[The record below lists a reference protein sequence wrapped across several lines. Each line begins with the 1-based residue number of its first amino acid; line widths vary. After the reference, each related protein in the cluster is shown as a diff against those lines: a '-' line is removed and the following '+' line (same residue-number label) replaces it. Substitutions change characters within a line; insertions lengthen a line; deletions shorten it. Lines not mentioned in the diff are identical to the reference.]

1 MKSLAFVLSYLAGPL
16 RRRDLRMVLILLIVF
31 VFLVGTFTVIF
42 HELMAREGQTHSWA
56 TGFYWTLV
64 TMTTLGF
71 GDITFTS
78 DLGRV
83 FSVVVL
89 LTGTAFLLIL
99 LPFAFIQFVF
109 VPWMTRRDASRAPR
123 SLPEDTSGH
132 LVLTRLGPIE
142 DALIRRA
149 EQAGV
154 DYVILVADLS
164 EALQLHDQGY
174 RVMVG
179 STDDPATHRAA
190 RVEKAALVPAT
201 WPDTTNA
208 NIIFTVR
215 EISSDVPVAA
225 TAAKEAS
232 VDILELAGA
241 DEVLRLGSL
250 LGRAMADR
258 TLLPDGRSHVIG
270 RFAGVLIAEARVA
283 ATPMVGQRL
292 GEVGLRSE
300 LGVSVIGVWDHG
312 TFTIAQPET
321 RLSESTV
328 LILAASS
335 EQLAAYDRMYETDVD
350 QAGSVVIIGGG
361 RVGRAA
367 AREFDAAGIAR
378 TIVEQRPER
387 IRDDRYVIGDAAD
400 LGVLE
405 TAGIRSAT
413 GVLITTH
420 DDDVNIYLAIYI
432 RRLRPEIR
440 IVARANF
447 DRNVSTLYRA
457 GADDVLSYAS
467 TGAAAIWNHFRG
479 NDTLV
484 VAEGLDVFRAP
495 VPTSMRG
502 KTLADSQM
510 RAETG
515 CNVVAIEN
523 DGVLIGNP
531 SGDAVLGADTGLVL
545 IGDSAA
551 QARLAEV
558 NAGWQS
564 RLRGR
569 RKPVP
574 AQSSN
579 SST

>member
-1 MKSLAFVLSYLAGPL
+1 MKSLAFILSYLAGPL
-16 RRRDLRMVLILLIVF
+16 RRRDHRMVFILLSMFIV
-31 VFLVGTFTVIF
+31 LVVTFTIVF

-89 LTGTAFLLIL
+89 LTGTTFLLIL

-109 VPWMTRRDASRAPR
+109 VPWMSRRDASRAPR
-123 SLPEDTSGH
+123 SLPDDTSDH

-154 DYVILVADLS
+154 SYVLMVADLA

-179 STDDPATHRAA
+179 SSDDPAAHRAA
-190 RVEKAALVPAT
+190 RVENAALVTAT

-208 NIIFTVR
+208 NIIFTAR
-215 EISSDVPVAA
+215 EISADVPVVA
-225 TAAKEAS
+225 TASKEAS
-232 VDILELAGA
+232 IDILELAGA
-241 DEVLRLGSL
+241 DEVLRMGSL
-250 LGRAMADR
+250 LGSAMADR

-283 ATPMVGQRL
+283 ETPMVGQRL
-292 GEVGLRSE
+292 AEIGLRSR
-300 LGVSVIGVWDHG
+300 LGVGVIGVWRHG
-312 TFTIAQPET
+312 TFTIAQPDT
-321 RLSESTV
+321 RLDESTV

-335 EQLAAYDRMYETDVD
+335 EQLEAYDRAHELDTKPV
-350 QAGSVVIIGGG
+350 GSVVIIGGG

-367 AREFDAAGIAR
+367 SREFETAGIAHR
-378 TIVEQRPER
+378 IVEQQP
-387 IRDDRYVIGDAAD
+387 DRVHGDHYVIGDAAD
-400 LGVLE
+400 IEVLE
-405 TAGIRSAT
+405 DAGVRSAT

-432 RRLRPEIR
+432 RRLRPDIR
-440 IVARANF
+440 IVARANL

-495 VPTSMRG
+495 VPASMRG
-502 KTLADSQM
+502 KSLADAQL
-510 RAETG
+510 RAKTG
-515 CNVVAIEN
+515 CNVVAVEN

-531 SGDAVLGADTGLVL
+531 GGDVVLGVGTGLVL
-545 IGDSAA
+545 IGDAAA
-551 QARLAEV
+551 QTRLADL

-564 RLRGR
+564 RLRR
-569 RKPVP
+569 RRR
-574 AQSSN
+574 
-579 SST
+579 SSTV

>member
-16 RRRDLRMVLILLIVF
+16 RRRDLRMVFVLLAIF
-31 VFLVGTFTVIF
+31 VALVVSFTVVF

-56 TGFYWTLV
+56 TGLYWTLV

-78 DLGRV
+78 DLGRI

-89 LTGTAFLLIL
+89 LTGTTFLLIL
-99 LPFAFIQFVF
+99 LPFSFIQFVF
-109 VPWMTRRDASRAPR
+109 VPWMNRRDASRAPR
-123 SLPEDTSGH
+123 SLPKETSGH

-154 DYVILVADLS
+154 EYVVLVADLA

-179 STDDPATHRAA
+179 SSDDPATHRAA
-190 RVEKAALVPAT
+190 RVASAALVPAT

-215 EISSDVPVAA
+215 EISREVPVVA
-225 TAAKEAS
+225 TATKTAS
-232 VDILELAGA
+232 IDILELAGA
-241 DEVLRLGSL
+241 DEVLQLGSL
-250 LGRAMADR
+250 LGSSMSDR

-283 ATPMVGQRL
+283 GTPLAGMQLAAT
-292 GEVGLRSE
+292 GLRSR
-300 LGVSVIGVWDHG
+300 LGVGVVGVWDHG
-312 TFTIAQPET
+312 VFTIATPGT
-321 RLSESTV
+321 LLSESSV
-328 LILAASS
+328 LILAASK
-335 EQLAAYDRMYETDVD
+335 EQLEAYDAQYETSSE

-367 AREFDAAGIAR
+367 GRAFEAAGIPHR
-378 TIVEQRPER
+378 IIEQQVDR

-400 LGVLE
+400 IAVLE
-405 TAGIRSAT
+405 AAGIRSAT
-413 GVLITTH
+413 GVLVTTH

-432 RRLRPEIR
+432 RRLRPDMR
-440 IVARANF
+440 IVARANL

-467 TGAAAIWNHFRG
+467 MGAAAIWNHFRG
-479 NDTLV
+479 DDTLV

-495 VPTSMRG
+495 VPVSMRG
-502 KTLADSQM
+502 KTLAGSHM

-515 CNVVAIEN
+515 CNVVAIEV

-531 SGDAVLGADTGLVL
+531 GADVLLEANTSLVL
-545 IGDSAA
+545 IGDAAA
-551 QARLAEV
+551 QTRLAEL
-558 NAGWQS
+558 NEGWQS
-564 RLRGR
+564 KLRQR
-569 RKPVP
+569 RSRI
-574 AQSSN
+574 AA
-579 SST
+579 

>member
-1 MKSLAFVLSYLAGPL
+1 MKSLAFVLSYLTGPL
-16 RRRDLRMVLILLIVF
+16 RRRDLRMVLILLAVF
-31 VFLVGTFTVIF
+31 VLLVGTFTVVF

-142 DALIRRA
+142 EALIRRA

-179 STDDPATHRAA
+179 SPDDPATHRAA
-190 RVEKAALVPAT
+190 RVEHAALVPAT

-215 EISSDVPVAA
+215 EISANVPVAA
-225 TAAKEAS
+225 TATKEAS

-241 DEVLRLGSL
+241 NEVLRLGSL
-250 LGRAMADR
+250 LGSAMADR

-270 RFAGVLIAEARVA
+270 QFAGVRIAEARVA

-292 GEVGLRSE
+292 GDVELRSQ

-312 TFTIAQPET
+312 SFTIAQPST

-335 EQLAAYDRMYETDVD
+335 DQLAAYDRTYETNVGH
-350 QAGSVVIIGGG
+350 AGSVVIIGGG

-367 AREFDAAGIAR
+367 AREFEAAGIDH

-387 IRDDRYVIGDAAD
+387 IRDDRYVVGDAAD

-405 TAGIRSAT
+405 SAGIRSAT

-440 IVARANF
+440 IVARANL

-531 SGDAVLGADTGLVL
+531 GGDAVLGAGTRLIL

-551 QARLAEV
+551 QERLAEV
-558 NAGWQS
+558 SAGWQS
-564 RLRGR
+564 RLRR
-569 RKPVP
+569 HRKRVPEPVR
-574 AQSSN
+574 
-579 SST
+579 

>member
-1 MKSLAFVLSYLAGPL
+1 MKSMAFLLSYLAGPV
-16 RRRDLRMVLILLIVF
+16 RRRDLRMVLILLTVF
-31 VFLVGTFTVIF
+31 VLLVVSFTVVF

-56 TGFYWTLV
+56 TGVYWTLV

-78 DLGRV
+78 DLGRI

-99 LPFAFIQFVF
+99 LPFSFIQFVF
-109 VPWMTRRDASRAPR
+109 VPWMTRRDAGRAPR

-154 DYVILVADLS
+154 GYVILVADLS
-164 EALQLHDQGY
+164 EALKLHDQGY

-179 STDDPATHRAA
+179 SSDDPATHRAA
-190 RVEKAALVPAT
+190 RVENAALVPAT

-215 EISSDVPVAA
+215 EISGDVPVVA

-232 VDILELAGA
+232 VDILQLAGA
-241 DEVLRLGSL
+241 NEVLRLGSL
-250 LGRAMADR
+250 LGSAMADR

-270 RFAGVLIAEARVA
+270 RFAGVAIAEARVA

-292 GEVGLRSE
+292 ADVGLRSQ
-300 LGVSVIGVWDHG
+300 LGVGVIGVWDHG
-312 TFTIAQPET
+312 VFTIAQPET
-321 RLSESTV
+321 QLGESTV
-328 LILAASS
+328 LILAASN
-335 EQLAAYDRMYETDVD
+335 EQLAAYDRMYEISTD
-350 QAGSVVIIGGG
+350 QAGSVVILGGG

-367 AREFDAAGIAR
+367 AREFEEAGIAHR
-378 TIVEQRPER
+378 IVEQQPDRA
-387 IRDDRYVIGDAAD
+387 RDDRYVVGDAAD
-400 LGVLE
+400 LTVLE
-405 TAGIRSAT
+405 SAGVRSAT

-432 RRLRPEIR
+432 RRLRPDIR
-440 IVARANF
+440 IIARANL

-484 VAEGLDVFRAP
+484 IAEGLDVFRAP

-502 KTLADSQM
+502 KTLADSHM
-510 RAETG
+510 RDETG
-515 CNVVAIEN
+515 CNVVATEN

-531 SGDAVLGADTGLVL
+531 SGDEVLGTDTGLVL

-551 QARLAEV
+551 QARLAEL
-558 NAGWQS
+558 NAGWKSKLRRRQS
-564 RLRGR
+564 L
-569 RKPVP
+569 
-574 AQSSN
+574 
-579 SST
+579 ST

>member
-16 RRRDLRMVLILLIVF
+16 RRRDLRMVLILLAVF
-31 VFLVGTFTVIF
+31 VALVVSFTVVF
-42 HELMAREGQTHSWA
+42 HELMAREGQSHSWA

-109 VPWMTRRDASRAPR
+109 IPWMTRRDASRAPR
-123 SLPEDTSGH
+123 ELPEKTNGH

-154 DYVILVADLS
+154 EYVILVADLA
-164 EALQLHDQGY
+164 EALDLHDQGY

-179 STDDPATHRAA
+179 SPDDPATHRAA
-190 RVEKAALVPAT
+190 RVAAAALMPAT

-208 NIIFTVR
+208 NIIFTAR
-215 EISSDVPVAA
+215 EISTDVPVVA
-225 TAAKEAS
+225 TATKEAS
-232 VDILELAGA
+232 IDILQLAGA
-241 DEVLRLGSL
+241 DEVLRLGQL
-250 LGRAMADR
+250 LGSAMADR

-270 RFAGVLIAEARVA
+270 RFAGVLIAEARVV

-292 GEVGLRSE
+292 AEAALRSR
-300 LGVSVIGVWDHG
+300 LGVGVIGVWDHG
-312 TFTIAQPET
+312 VFAIANPDT
-321 RLSESTV
+321 LLSESSV
-328 LILAASS
+328 LILAASE
-335 EQLAAYDRMYETDVD
+335 EQFRAYDREYETGSES
-350 QAGSVVIIGGG
+350 AGSVVIIGGG

-367 AREFDAAGIAR
+367 AVAFDAADIPLR
-378 TIVEQRPER
+378 IIEQQPDQ
-387 IRDDRYVIGDAAD
+387 IRDDRYVLGDAAD
-400 LGVLE
+400 IAVLE
-405 TAGIRSAT
+405 SAGIRDTT

-432 RRLRPEIR
+432 RRLRPDIR
-440 IVARANF
+440 IVARANL

-467 TGAAAIWNHFRG
+467 TGAAEMWNHFRG

-495 VPTSMRG
+495 VPVSMRG
-502 KTLADSQM
+502 KTLADSGL
-510 RAETG
+510 RARTG
-515 CNVVAIEN
+515 CNVVAIDV
-523 DGVLIGNP
+523 DGLLIGNP
-531 SGDAVLGADTGLVL
+531 GGDVMLGDDTNLIL
-545 IGDSAA
+545 IGDAEG
-551 QARLAEV
+551 QAKLAKV
-558 NAGWQS
+558 NEGWQTKFRHRHGS
-564 RLRGR
+564 L
-569 RKPVP
+569 
-574 AQSSN
+574 SSDLPHRAR
-579 SST
+579 

>member
-16 RRRDLRMVLILLIVF
+16 RRRDLRMVLILLVVF
-31 VFLVGTFTVIF
+31 VFLVVGFSIAF

-78 DLGRV
+78 DAGRI

-89 LTGTAFLLIL
+89 LTGTAFLLIM
-99 LPFAFIQFVF
+99 LPFSFIQFVF

-123 SLPEDTSGH
+123 SLPDNTSGH
-132 LVLTRLGPIE
+132 LVLTGLGPIE

-154 DYVILVADLS
+154 EYVVMVSDLA

-179 STDDPATHRAA
+179 SSDDPVTHRSA
-190 RVEKAALVPAT
+190 RVENAALVTAT
-201 WPDTTNA
+201 WADTTNA
-208 NIIFTVR
+208 NIIFTAR
-215 EISSDVPVAA
+215 EISADVPVVA
-225 TAAKEAS
+225 TASKQAS

-241 DEVLRLGSL
+241 TEVLRLGSL
-250 LGRAMADR
+250 LGSAMADR
-258 TLLPDGRSHVIG
+258 TLLPDGRSHMIG

-283 ATPMVGQRL
+283 ATPMVGKRL
-292 GEVGLRSE
+292 ADVGLRAR
-300 LGVSVIGVWDHG
+300 LGVGVIGVWNHG
-312 TFTIAQPET
+312 TFTIAQPEST
-321 RLSESTV
+321 LDESTV

-335 EQLAAYDRMYETDVD
+335 EQLAAYDRAYETGRD
-350 QAGSVVIIGGG
+350 QTGSVMIIGGG

-367 AREFDAAGIAR
+367 AKDFERAGIAHR
-378 TIVEQRPER
+378 IVEQEPDRA
-387 IRDDRYVIGDAAD
+387 RDERYVVGDAAD
-400 LGVLE
+400 RVVLE
-405 TAGIRSAT
+405 SAGVRSAT
-413 GVLITTH
+413 SVLITTH
-420 DDDVNIYLAIYI
+420 DDDVNIYLAIYL
-432 RRLRPEIR
+432 RRLRPNIR
-440 IVARANF
+440 IVARANL

-495 VPTSMRG
+495 VPLAMRG
-502 KTLADSQM
+502 KTLANSQL
-510 RAETG
+510 RKATG

-523 DGVLIGNP
+523 NGVLTGNP
-531 SGDAVLGADTGLVL
+531 DGDVILGATTGLVL
-545 IGDSAA
+545 IGDAAA
-551 QARLAEV
+551 QARLAEI
-558 NAGWQS
+558 NASWQS
-564 RLRGR
+564 RFR
-569 RKPVP
+569 RRR
-574 AQSSN
+574 AG
-579 SST
+579 

>member
-16 RRRDLRMVLILLIVF
+16 RRRDRRMVLMLLTVF
-31 VFLVGTFTVIF
+31 VILVVVFTVIF
-42 HELMAREGQTHSWA
+42 HELMAREGQDHSWA

-89 LTGTAFLLIL
+89 LTGTTFLLIL

-109 VPWMTRRDASRAPR
+109 VPWMAKRDAERAPR
-123 SLPEDTSGH
+123 SLPEDTKGH

-154 DYVILVADLS
+154 DYVILVADLP
-164 EALQLHDQGY
+164 EALELHDRGY

-179 STDDPATHRAA
+179 SSDDPATHRAA
-190 RVEKAALVPAT
+190 RISNAALVPTT
-201 WPDTTNA
+201 WPDTKNA
-208 NIIFTVR
+208 NIIFTAR
-215 EISSDVPVAA
+215 EISRDVPVVA
-225 TAAKEAS
+225 TASKEAS

-241 DEVLRLGSL
+241 NEVLRLGNL
-250 LGRAMADR
+250 LGSAMADR

-283 ATPMVGQRL
+283 ATQMAGKKL
-292 GEVGLRSE
+292 GDTGLRSQ
-300 LGVSVIGVWDHG
+300 LGVGVIGVWDHG
-312 TFTIAQPET
+312 VFTIAKPET
-321 RLSESTV
+321 KLNESTV
-328 LILAASS
+328 LILAASA
-335 EQLAAYDRMYETDVD
+335 EQLEAYDRAHETGTTK
-350 QAGSVVIIGGG
+350 AGSVVIIGGG
-361 RVGRAA
+361 RVGRSA
-367 AREFDAAGIAR
+367 ARDFADAGLDHR
-378 TIVEQRPER
+378 IVEQDPDRV
-387 IRDDRYVIGDAAD
+387 RDDRYVLGDAAD

-405 TAGIRSAT
+405 AAGIRSAT

-432 RRLRPEIR
+432 RRLRPDIR
-440 IVARANF
+440 IVARANL

-484 VAEGLDVFRAP
+484 VAEGLDVFRAQ
-495 VPTSMRG
+495 VPKSMRG
-502 KTLADSQM
+502 KTLATSHI

-515 CNVVAIEN
+515 CNVVAIEE
-523 DGVLIGNP
+523 DGVMVGNP
-531 SGDAVLGADTGLVL
+531 RGDAVLSARTQLVL
-545 IGDSAA
+545 IGDAAA

-558 NAGWQS
+558 NASWQS
-564 RLRGR
+564 RFRPR
-569 RKPVP
+569 QKV
-574 AQSSN
+574 SV
-579 SST
+579 

>member
-1 MKSLAFVLSYLAGPL
+1 MKSLGFILSYLGGPL
-16 RRRDLRMVLILLIVF
+16 RRRDLRMVLVLLAIFVALVVSFTIV
-31 VFLVGTFTVIF
+31 F

-56 TGFYWTLV
+56 TGLYWTLV

-78 DLGRV
+78 DLGRL

-99 LPFAFIQFVF
+99 LPFSFIQFVF
-109 VPWMTRRDASRAPR
+109 VPWMNRRDANRAPR
-123 SLPEDTSGH
+123 SLPKETSGH

-154 DYVILVADLS
+154 DYVILVADLA

-179 STDDPATHRAA
+179 SSDDPATHLAA
-190 RVEKAALVPAT
+190 RVESAALVPAT

-215 EISSDVPVAA
+215 EISPEVPVVA
-225 TAAKEAS
+225 TATKTAS
-232 VDILELAGA
+232 IDILELAGA
-241 DEVLRLGSL
+241 DEVLKLGSL
-250 LGRAMADR
+250 LGSSMSDR

-283 ATPMVGQRL
+283 GTPLAGMRLAATSLRSRL
-292 GEVGLRSE
+292 GVG
-300 LGVSVIGVWDHG
+300 VVGVWDHG
-312 TFTIAQPET
+312 VFTIATPDT
-321 RLSESTV
+321 LLSESSV
-328 LILAASS
+328 LILAAAKEQLDAYDAQYETSS
-335 EQLAAYDRMYETDVD
+335 EH
-350 QAGSVVIIGGG
+350 AGSVVIIGGG

-367 AREFDAAGIAR
+367 GSAFEAAGIPHR
-378 TIVEQRPER
+378 IIEQQADR
-387 IRDDRYVIGDAAD
+387 IRDDRYVFGDAAD
-400 LGVLE
+400 IAVLE
-405 TAGIRSAT
+405 AAGIRSAT
-413 GVLITTH
+413 GVLVTTH

-432 RRLRPEIR
+432 RRLRPDMR
-440 IVARANF
+440 IVARANL

-467 TGAAAIWNHFRG
+467 MGAAAIWNHFRG

-495 VPTSMRG
+495 VPVSMRG
-502 KTLADSQM
+502 KTLADSHM

-515 CNVVAIEN
+515 CNVVAIEVE
-523 DGVLIGNP
+523 GVLIGNP
-531 SGDAVLGADTGLVL
+531 GADMLLEANTSLVL
-545 IGDSAA
+545 IGDAA
-551 QARLAEV
+551 SQTRLAEL
-558 NAGWQS
+558 NEGWQS
-564 RLRGR
+564 KLRQR
-569 RKPVP
+569 RSRT
-574 AQSSN
+574 AA
-579 SST
+579 

>member
-1 MKSLAFVLSYLAGPL
+1 MKSLAFVLSFLGAPL
-16 RRRDLRMVLILLIVF
+16 RRRDLRMVFVLLAVF
-31 VFLVGTFTVIF
+31 VALVVCFTVAF

-56 TGFYWTLV
+56 TGLYWTLV

-78 DLGRV
+78 DLGRI

-99 LPFAFIQFVF
+99 LPFSFIQFVF
-109 VPWMTRRDASRAPR
+109 VPWMARRDASRAPR
-123 SLPEDTSGH
+123 SLPKETSGH

-149 EQAGV
+149 KQAGV
-154 DYVILVADLS
+154 DYVVLVSDLA

-179 STDDPATHRAA
+179 SSDDPATHRAA
-190 RVEKAALVPAT
+190 RVAAAALVPVT

-215 EISSDVPVAA
+215 ETSREVPVVA
-225 TAAKEAS
+225 TAAKAAS
-232 VDILELAGA
+232 IDILQLAGA
-241 DEVLRLGSL
+241 DHVLQLGSL
-250 LGRAMADR
+250 LGTAMADR

-283 ATPMVGQRL
+283 GTPLAGMQL
-292 GEVGLRSE
+292 AESGLRSRI
-300 LGVSVIGVWDHG
+300 GVGVVGVWDHG
-312 TFTIAQPET
+312 EFTIATPST
-321 RLSESTV
+321 LLSESSV
-328 LILAASS
+328 LILAASK
-335 EQLAAYDRMYETDVD
+335 EQLDAYDTEYDTGVEHG
-350 QAGSVVIIGGG
+350 GSVVVIGAG
-361 RVGRAA
+361 RVGRSASA
-367 AREFDAAGIAR
+367 SFLAAGIPH
-378 TIVEQRPER
+378 TIVEQQPDRR
-387 IRDDRYVIGDAAD
+387 RDDRYVIGDAAD
-400 LGVLE
+400 IAVLE
-405 TAGIRSAT
+405 EAGIRSAT

-420 DDDVNIYLAIYI
+420 DDDVNIYLAIYL
-432 RRLRPEIR
+432 RRLHPGMR
-440 IVARANF
+440 IVARANL

-467 TGAAAIWNHFRG
+467 MGAAEIWNHFRG

-495 VPTSMRG
+495 VPTSMVG

-515 CNVVAIEN
+515 CNVVAVDV
-523 DGVLIGNP
+523 DGVLVGNP
-531 SGDAVLGADTGLVL
+531 AGDVVLEADTSLVL
-545 IGDSAA
+545 IGDAAA
-551 QARLAEV
+551 QARLAGLSE
-558 NAGWQS
+558 GWQFAFS
-564 RLRGR
+564 QRGR
-569 RKPVP
+569 AP
-574 AQSSN
+574 A
-579 SST
+579 

>member
-1 MKSLAFVLSYLAGPL
+1 
-16 RRRDLRMVLILLIVF
+16 MVLVLLGIF
-31 VFLVGTFTVIF
+31 VVLVVSFTVIF
-42 HELMAREGQTHSWA
+42 HELMAREGQNHSWA

-78 DLGRV
+78 DVGRI

-123 SLPEDTSGH
+123 SLPEETSGH

-154 DYVILVADLS
+154 GYVVLVDDLA
-164 EALQLHDQGY
+164 EALKLHDQGY
-174 RVMVG
+174 QVMVG
-179 STDDPATHRAA
+179 SSDDPATHRAA
-190 RVEKAALVPAT
+190 RVANAALVPAT

-215 EISSDVPVAA
+215 EISPDVPVVA
-225 TAAKEAS
+225 TATKAAS
-232 VDILELAGA
+232 IDILELAGA
-241 DEVLRLGSL
+241 DEVLRLGEL
-250 LGRAMADR
+250 LGTSMSNR

-283 ATPMVGQRL
+283 ATPLVGVRLAEAALRSRL
-292 GEVGLRSE
+292 GVG
-300 LGVSVIGVWDHG
+300 VIGVWDHG
-312 TFTIAQPET
+312 VFTIATPET
-321 RLSESTV
+321 LLTESSV
-328 LILAASS
+328 LILAAS
-335 EQLAAYDRMYETDVD
+335 EQQLEAYDREYETNSDH
-350 QAGSVVIIGGG
+350 AGAVVIIGGG

-367 AREFDAAGIAR
+367 GRAFDAADIAHR
-378 TIVEQRPER
+378 IIEQQSDR
-387 IRDDRYVIGDAAD
+387 IHGDHYVIGDAAD
-400 LGVLE
+400 LAVLE
-405 TAGIRSAT
+405 SAGIRSAT
-413 GVLITTH
+413 GVLVTTH
-420 DDDVNIYLAIYI
+420 DDDVNIYLSIYI
-432 RRLRPEIR
+432 RRLRPDIR
-440 IVARANF
+440 IVARANL

-467 TGAAAIWNHFRG
+467 IGAAAIWNHFRG

-495 VPTSMRG
+495 VPPTMLG
-502 KTLADSQM
+502 KTLADSHI

-515 CNVVAIEN
+515 CNVVAIDV
-523 DGVLIGNP
+523 DGQLIGNP
-531 SGDAVLGADTGLVL
+531 SGDALLGPRTSLVL
-545 IGDSAA
+545 IGDAAA
-551 QARLAEV
+551 QARLADVTESWKTKLRRRSV
-558 NAGWQS
+558 G
-564 RLRGR
+564 RLRAASPREVSRG
-569 RKPVP
+569 
-574 AQSSN
+574 
-579 SST
+579 

>member
-1 MKSLAFVLSYLAGPL
+1 MKSLAFVLSYLTGPL
-16 RRRDLRMVLILLIVF
+16 RRRDLRMVLILLAVF
-31 VFLVGTFTVIF
+31 VALVVSFTIVF

-89 LTGTAFLLIL
+89 LTGTTFLLIL

-123 SLPEDTSGH
+123 SLPESTSGH

-154 DYVILVADLS
+154 GYVVLVADLA

-179 STDDPATHRAA
+179 SSDDPATHRAA
-190 RVEKAALVPAT
+190 RVENAALVPAT

-215 EISSDVPVAA
+215 EISTEVPVVA
-225 TAAKEAS
+225 TASKEAS
-232 VDILELAGA
+232 IDILELAGA
-241 DEVLRLGSL
+241 DHVLRLGSL
-250 LGRAMADR
+250 LGSAMADR

-283 ATPMVGQRL
+283 ATPLVGQRL
-292 GEVGLRSE
+292 ADAALRSR
-300 LGVSVIGVWDHG
+300 LGVGVIGVWEHG
-312 TFTIAQPET
+312 VFSIANPDT
-321 RLSESTV
+321 LLGESSV
-328 LILAASS
+328 LILAASKA
-335 EQLAAYDRMYETDVD
+335 QLETYDREYETGSDH
-350 QAGSVVIIGGG
+350 AGSVVIIGGG

-367 AREFDAAGIAR
+367 ARSFDEAGIPR
-378 TIVEQRPER
+378 TIVEQQPDR
-387 IRDDRYVIGDAAD
+387 IQDDHYVVGDAAD
-400 LGVLE
+400 LAVLE
-405 TAGIRSAT
+405 AAGVRTAT

-440 IVARANF
+440 IVARANL

-467 TGAAAIWNHFRG
+467 IGAAAIWNHFRG

-495 VPTSMRG
+495 VPATMRG
-502 KTLADSQM
+502 KTLAESRM

-515 CNVVAIEN
+515 CNVVAIDV

-531 SGDAVLGADTGLVL
+531 GSEAVLGENTSLVL
-545 IGDSAA
+545 IGDAAA
-551 QARLAEV
+551 QARLAEA
-558 NAGWQS
+558 NEGWQS
-564 RLRGR
+564 RLRR
-569 RKPVP
+569 RRSRSAPT
-574 AQSSN
+574 AGQS
-579 SST
+579 

>member
-1 MKSLAFVLSYLAGPL
+1 MKSLAFVLSYLTGPL
-16 RRRDLRMVLILLIVF
+16 RRRDLRMVFVLLAVFIALVVVFTIV
-31 VFLVGTFTVIF
+31 F

-56 TGFYWTLV
+56 TGLYWTLV

-78 DLGRV
+78 DLGRI

-99 LPFAFIQFVF
+99 LPFSFIQFVF
-109 VPWMTRRDASRAPR
+109 VPWMQRRDASRAPR
-123 SLPEDTSGH
+123 SLPKETSGH

-154 DYVILVADLS
+154 EYVVLVADLT

-179 STDDPATHRAA
+179 SSDDPATHRAA
-190 RVEKAALVPAT
+190 RVESAALVPAT
-201 WPDTTNA
+201 WPDITNA

-215 EISSDVPVAA
+215 EISPDVPVVA
-225 TAAKEAS
+225 TASKTAS

-241 DEVLRLGSL
+241 DEVLRLGNL
-250 LGRAMADR
+250 LGSSMADR

-283 ATPMVGQRL
+283 RTPLAGMVLADAALRSRL
-292 GEVGLRSE
+292 GVG
-300 LGVSVIGVWDHG
+300 VVGVWDHG
-312 TFTIAQPET
+312 VFTIATPQT
-321 RLSESTV
+321 LLKESSV
-328 LILAASS
+328 LILAAAE
-335 EQLAAYDRMYETDVD
+335 EQLDAYDAEYETGSEH
-350 QAGSVVIIGGG
+350 AGSVVIIGGG

-367 AREFDAAGIAR
+367 GAAFRAEGIPHR
-378 TIVEQRPER
+378 IIEQQTDR
-387 IRDDRYVIGDAAD
+387 IRDDRYVMGDAAD
-400 LGVLE
+400 LSVLE
-405 TAGIRSAT
+405 EAGIGSAT

-420 DDDVNIYLAIYI
+420 DDDVNIYLASDI
-432 RRLRPEIR
+432 RRLRPDMR
-440 IVARANF
+440 IVARANR

-467 TGAAAIWNHFRG
+467 MGAAAIWNHFRG

-495 VPTSMRG
+495 VPFSMQG

-510 RAETG
+510 RVETG
-515 CNVVAIEN
+515 CNVVAVET
-523 DGVLIGNP
+523 DGVLVGNP
-531 SGDAVLGADTGLVL
+531 GRDVMLGADSGLVL
-545 IGDSAA
+545 IGDAA
-551 QARLAEV
+551 SQARLADL
-558 NAGWQS
+558 NQGWQTKLRQRLS
-564 RLRGR
+564 RSD
-569 RKPVP
+569 V
-574 AQSSN
+574 
-579 SST
+579 

>member
-16 RRRDLRMVLILLIVF
+16 RRRDHRMVFILLSMFIV
-31 VFLVGTFTVIF
+31 LVVTFTVVF

-89 LTGTAFLLIL
+89 LTGTTFLLIL

-109 VPWMTRRDASRAPR
+109 VPWMSRRDASRAPR
-123 SLPEDTSGH
+123 SLPDDTSDH

-154 DYVILVADLS
+154 SYVLMVADLA

-179 STDDPATHRAA
+179 SSDDPAAHRAA
-190 RVEKAALVPAT
+190 RVENAALVTAT
-201 WPDTTNA
+201 SPDTTNA
-208 NIIFTVR
+208 NIIFTAR
-215 EISSDVPVAA
+215 EISADVPVVA
-225 TAAKEAS
+225 TASKEAS
-232 VDILELAGA
+232 IDILELAGA
-241 DEVLRLGSL
+241 DEVLRMGGLLGS
-250 LGRAMADR
+250 AMADR

-283 ATPMVGQRL
+283 ETPMVGQRL
-292 GEVGLRSE
+292 AEIGLRSR
-300 LGVSVIGVWDHG
+300 LGVGVIGVWRHG
-312 TFTIAQPET
+312 TFTIAQPDT
-321 RLSESTV
+321 LLDESTV

-335 EQLAAYDRMYETDVD
+335 EQLEAYDRAHQLGTKPV
-350 QAGSVVIIGGG
+350 GSVVIIGGG

-367 AREFDAAGIAR
+367 SREFEAAGIAHR
-378 TIVEQRPER
+378 IVEQQP
-387 IRDDRYVIGDAAD
+387 DRVRGDNYVIGDAAD
-400 LGVLE
+400 IEVLE
-405 TAGIRSAT
+405 TAGVRSAN

-432 RRLRPEIR
+432 RRLRPDIR
-440 IVARANF
+440 IVARANL

-467 TGAAAIWNHFRG
+467 TGAAAVWNHFRG

-495 VPTSMRG
+495 VPASMRG
-502 KTLADSQM
+502 KSLADAQL
-510 RAETG
+510 RAKTG
-515 CNVVAIEN
+515 CNVVAVEN
-523 DGVLIGNP
+523 DGVLTGNP
-531 SGDAVLGADTGLVL
+531 GGDVVLGPSTGLVL
-545 IGDSAA
+545 IGDAAA
-551 QARLAEV
+551 QARLADL

-564 RLRGR
+564 RLRR
-569 RKPVP
+569 RRR
-574 AQSSN
+574 
-579 SST
+579 SSTV